1 MRLSTMTR
9 IVLVDDHPLVRQGLR
24 QRLEFI
30 DGFHVI
36 GEAADAQQ
44 ALCIVEEHTPDIAI
58 IDLELPG
65 NSGIELTRLMLSK
78 FPNLAVLILTMY
90 QGHDYVVRAVD
101 AGARGYVL
109 KDAPINQ
116 VVAAVEALAAGGSFF
131 ASDVVRFM
139 KRSSAVALSI
149 RQREILDYLVEG
161 YSNKEIA
168 KVLDVSVRTVE
179 SHRLAIKQKLGAER
193 MVDLLRRAV
202 SLGFAQL

>member
-1 MRLSTMTR
+1 MTR

-24 QRLEFI
+24 QRLECVA
-30 DGFHVI
+30 GFRVI
-36 GEAADAQQ
+36 GEAADAEQ
-44 ALCIVEEHTPDIAI
+44 ALCIVEDDTPDIAI

-65 NSGIELTRLMLSK
+65 NSGIELTKLLLSK
-78 FPNLAVLILTMY
+78 FPTLAVLILTMY

-116 VVAAVEALAAGGSFF
+116 VITAVEALAAGGSFF
-131 ASDVVRFM
+131 AFDVVRFM
-139 KRSSAVALSI
+139 KRSSAVVLSL

-168 KVLDVSVRTVE
+168 KLLDVSVRTVE